1 MARREALARASIP
14 WPETARTK
22 ARFRLLARILRGKE
36 ALIMLLQ
43 TPAAAQ
49 WQVTL
54 KADLTELKAALP
66 HLLRELPDP
75 MHDAVPWLQLISDFP
90 IQWKKLMRRFSKAKV
105 L

>member
-66 HLLRELPDP
+66 HL
-75 MHDAVPWLQLISDFP
+75 
-90 IQWKKLMRRFSKAKV
+90 
-105 L
+105 